1 MILRPIITFC
11 FYVSFLFAPLS
22 ASALASQNHFQL
34 NEIQRQQYLNAKT
47 SLENGDIAQYESL
60 KQKLSNYALLPYLEY
75 QELNKKLKN
84 YPYAEVDLFLE
95 NNKGSY
101 LGKLLLRNW
110 LSQLASDR
118 RWHEYRSYFSTS
130 QTSTAHRCL
139 FIWSKLQ
146 TGDKEALKDVKT
158 LWNVGKSQ
166 PDECDPVFKQWQQAG
181 YLSEDLVWSRYLKAS
196 IRRNERLKR
205 YLVRLM
211 SVETKSIAKQFQAVL
226 KSPSL
231 LETTL
236 QYKKKHPY
244 MQDLVV
250 YGLNKYIR
258 GNSSKAWDLWQSY
271 SRYFQFSSKQSQ
283 QFIYKLAKRHA
294 FDAESDRVKQYLIEL
309 DQEQQVSIIEIVI
322 REELQRR
329 NWQEVDRWITR
340 LPREQQQTER
350 WQYWQARTNEVLGRP
365 KEQFLP
371 IYSQL
376 AETRSFYG
384 FLSADYLGQDYK
396 LQHSPTIV
404 EAELRKMLEMKP
416 GIVRA
421 RELFFLGKLN
431 DARQEWSYATRKTDQ
446 PLTPE
451 AHQAVAKLAYE
462 WGWHRKS
469 IESMAAASAWDDLS
483 IRFPVAHKTIIQRQA
498 QKTNLPSTLLFAI
511 ARQESAWETDARSS
525 AGAMGLMQ
533 LMPRTAKETARKAG
547 ISHRRDDLFEPEHNI
562 ALGSR
567 YIGELLAQYDNNR
580 VPAIAAY
587 NAGPHRVNKWL
598 KQTDS
603 RLPYDVWIEVIPF
616 GETRKYV
623 QNVLAYSVV
632 YSHQIGA
639 NAALLTQV
647 ELNRPL

>member
-1 MILRPIITFC
+1 MTFRLLITFC
-11 FYVSFLFAPLS
+11 FYCIFLGSPAI
-22 ASALASQNHFQL
+22 ASQRHFQI
-34 NEIQRQQYLNAKT
+34 NETQRQQYLDARA
-47 SLENGDIAQYESL
+47 SLEGSDISQYQNL
-60 KQKLSNYALLPYLEY
+60 KQQLSNYALLPYLEY
-75 QELNKKLKN
+75 QELNRQLTN
-84 YPYAEVDLFLE
+84 FPYAKVDLFLDQHK
-95 NNKGSY
+95 NSY
-101 LGKLLLRNW
+101 LGNLLLRNW
-110 LSQLASDR
+110 LSQLASNK
-118 RWHEYRSYFSTS
+118 RWHEYRSYFSAS

-146 TGDKEALKDVKT
+146 TGDKNALKDVET

-166 PDECDPVFKQWQQAG
+166 PDECDPVFEQWQQAG
-181 YLSEDLVWSRYLKAS
+181 YLSEDLVWSRYVKAS
-196 IRRNERLKR
+196 IRSNARLKR
-205 YLVRLM
+205 YLLRLM
-211 SVETKSIAKQFQAVL
+211 SAQTKSIANQFQAVL
-226 KSPSL
+226 KNPSL

-236 QYKKKHPY
+236 QYKKNHPY

-250 YGLNKYIR
+250 HGLNKYIR
-258 GNSSKAWDLWQSY
+258 VNSANAWGLWESY
-271 SRYFQFSSKQSQ
+271 SRYFQFSTKQSK

-294 FDAESDRVKQYLIEL
+294 FDAESNRVKQYLTEL
-309 DQEQQVSIIEIVI
+309 SQEQQITVTEIVI
-322 REELQRR
+322 REELQQS
-329 NWQEVDRWITR
+329 NWKEVDRWIAR
-340 LPREQQQTER
+340 LPKEHQQTER
-350 WQYWQARTNEVLGRP
+350 WQYWQARTNEILGRS

-371 IYSQL
+371 IYTQL
-376 AETRSFYG
+376 AKTRSFYG
-384 FLSADYLGQDYK
+384 FLSADYLGQEYK
-396 LQHSPTIV
+396 LQHSPTVV
-404 EAELRKMLEMKP
+404 EEELGKTLAMKP
-416 GIVRA
+416 GIIRA

-431 DARQEWSYATRKTDQ
+431 DARQEWSYATRKTDK

-469 IESMAAASAWDDLS
+469 IESMAAASAWDDVS
-483 IRFPVAHKTIIQRQA
+483 IRFPVAHKAIIQRQA
-498 QKTNLPSTLLFAI
+498 KKTNLPSTLLFAI
-511 ARQESAWETDARSS
+511 ARQESAWETDARSR

-567 YIGELLAQYDNNR
+567 YIGELLEQYDNNR

-632 YSHQIGA
+632 YAHQIGTKA
-639 NAALLTQV
+639 TLLTQV
-647 ELNRPL
+647 EINRQL